1 MMGRY
6 DTREVAMALSEYEQK
21 MLEQL
26 EAQLRDEDP
35 KLAESFQP
43 ARQVSLKRLVLGV
56 FIIVAGLGVLVA
68 AVAFSLSWLGIIGF
82 VVMLGGAMYT
92 FSGPIGSISASSG
105 SAQPSGDPKASFM
118 SRQEEMW
125 NRRREQDGR

>member
-6 DTREVAMALSEYEQK
+6 DTREVAMPLSEYEQK

-92 FSGPIGSISASSG
+92 FSGPIGAISASSG
-105 SAQPSGDPKASFM
+105 TARPSGDPKASFM

>member
-1 MMGRY
+1 
-6 DTREVAMALSEYEQK
+6 MALSEYEQK

-43 ARQVSLKRLVLGV
+43 ARQVSLRRLVLGI
-56 FIIVAGLGVLVA
+56 FIIVAGLGVLIA

-92 FSGPIGSISASSG
+92 FSGPIGQLTPGGGA
-105 SAQPSGDPKASFM
+105 PRPTEDPKASFM
-118 SRQEEMW
+118 SRQEELW

>member
-1 MMGRY
+1 
-6 DTREVAMALSEYEQK
+6 MALSEYEQK

-43 ARQVSLKRLVLGV
+43 VRTVSLKRLVLGI

-68 AVAFSLSWLGIIGF
+68 SVSLSQSWLGIIGF
-82 VVMLGGAMYT
+82 IVMLGGALYMLA
-92 FSGPIGSISASSG
+92 GPIGRISAGAPSSQPSSG
-105 SAQPSGDPKASFM
+105 AKDSFM
-118 SRQEEMW
+118 SRQEQMW